1 MFMGF
6 INQLII
12 IYMVVSKNGGVPKN
26 TWFIVENPSNMD
38 DLGVHP
44 ILGNLQMM
52 IDGIPY
58 SSPNLFL
65 P

>member
-1 MFMGF
+1 MA
-6 INQLII
+6 
-12 IYMVVSKNGGVPKN
+12 VSMAMGVPKN